1 MYDVVAIPKRLFV
14 VSGVAAR
21 GQCRRRGAGSGA
33 GLTEDRVEPLEE
45 GLAVD
50 EVEALARVAAE
61 VADDEVH
68 VARAAADV
76 RVEGALSGAASAVM
90 ED

>member
-14 VSGVAAR
+14 VSGSAAR
-21 GQCRRRGAGSGA
+21 GQRRRRGAGSSA